1 MVLSNKKLKQ
11 KLRASVSDSLT
22 ESVSIKTAAD
32 SSNPQSLKEL
42 IDSAIHKPRLSKR
55 EKRRNILP
63 ESSEKNGGN
72 GEKKEDSVGVAK
84 AARNKK
90 EASGEDGS
98 KNKKRKRN
106 DETLNGGVPES
117 DENVEGAKKS
127 KKKKKKK
134 KKKSKGKGKLTN
146 SEVDEDKA
154 IEHGAAIVSKSQ
166 ENLDTA
172 TKVYVGGIP
181 YYSTED
187 DIRSHFESCGT
198 ITEVFCM
205 TFPDTG
211 KFRGIAI
218 ISFKT
223 EAAAKRS
230 LGFDE
235 TDMGGLI
242 LKVKP
247 YKMPSATKITT
258 DKASNFAPQMLKG
271 YNRIYVGNLAWEVTD
286 DDLRSLFA
294 DCSISS
300 IRFGT
305 DKETGEFRGY
315 AHVDFADSLSLTMA
329 LKLDQEIVCGR
340 PAKIS
345 CAVPPKTAPKPE
357 MVFEPEPSANQD
369 DTSTMDPETTKK
381 KIRRKCYLCS
391 EKGHLS
397 SSCPKAQ
404 NQYQKN
410 A

>member
-242 LKVKP
+242 LK
-247 YKMPSATKITT
+247 
-258 DKASNFAPQMLKG
+258 G